1 VQVTALLAW
10 LGPSVIFAMGRSQRW
25 KILAQHYLCGA
36 IVNSAERDALIALA
50 YVIEPGDRA
59 MTQHVWS
66 NGAQNVLA
74 TLESS
79 ACPWPNADTLR
90 RRLVNQPQLPP
101 DTRIVTAFDEEWPRQ
116 LDDLGGHRPLALWV
130 WGAADLRLQML
141 RSVSVVG
148 ARSATPYGMRVCQSW
163 IPHLCEAGFTIVSG
177 AAYGIDAAAHRSA
190 LAVDGMT
197 SAVLACGVDVAYP
210 RAHDELLMRIS
221 EQGLVISESPPG
233 QTVRRQRF
241 LTRNRLI
248 AAFTRATVIV
258 EAAHRSGTTSTAN
271 AASDLLRPVMA
282 VPGPVTSPESA
293 GCHDLIRQQQA
304 ILVSQVRDIL
314 EILDPTLVDE
324 PIDDVRPWDHLTAEQ
339 KRVLDTLP
347 ARSSISL
354 DEICVRAGLTMSQV
368 AMSMGLLESMGFVR
382 ATSGGYALVG
392 APSGQFAKKPSPWG
406 SVKPR

>member
-1 VQVTALLAW
+1 
-10 LGPSVIFAMGRSQRW
+10 VIVKST
-25 KILAQHYLCGA
+25 
-36 IVNSAERDALIALA
+36 ERDALIMLA
-50 YVIEPGDRA
+50 HAIEPGDRV
-59 MTQHVWS
+59 MTQRVWS
-66 NGAQNVLA
+66 SGAENVLA
-74 TLESS
+74 MLQS
-79 ACPWPNADTLR
+79 ASCSWANVDALR
-90 RRLVNQPQLPP
+90 RRLVNPPQLPA
-101 DTRIVTAFDEEWPRQ
+101 DTRIVTALDDEWPTQ
-116 LDDLGGHRPLALWV
+116 LNDLGVNRPLALWV

-141 RSVSVVG
+141 RSVAVVG

-163 IPHLCEAGFTIVSG
+163 IPQLCDAGFTIVSG

-190 LAVDGMT
+190 LTVDGMT

-271 AASDLLRPVMA
+271 AASALLRPVMA

-304 ILVSQVRDIL
+304 ILVSQASDIL

-324 PIDDVRPWDHLTAEQ
+324 PSEDQRPWDHLTSEQ
-339 KRVLDTLP
+339 KRVLDAMP
-347 ARSSISL
+347 ARSCITL
-354 DEICVRAGLTMSQV
+354 DEVCVRAGLSMSHV
-368 AMSMGLLESMGFVR
+368 VMSMGLLESTGFVR
-382 ATSGGYALVG
+382 ATSSGYSLAG
-392 APSGQFAKKPSPWG
+392 APSGQLTKKPSPWG
-406 SVKPR
+406 SVEPQ